1 MPNIWAT
8 FVRKFIT
15 KNFLKQPNLVTLD
28 WIKIGLQSLSYTLAQ
43 KLDVAP
49 TRSLVTKEAKFSH
62 KEEGTKIKSKMEIS
76 FSLSLSLS
84 RMCVCLHCSTFLAE
98 KNWFDSSNLAT
109 QRQPAIQSVRQFRL
123 TNRKPLLEEK

>member
-62 KEEGTKIKSKMEIS
+62 KEDGTKIKSKMEIS
-76 FSLSLSLS
+76 FSLSLS
-84 RMCVCLHCSTFLAE
+84 CVCV
-98 KNWFDSSNLAT
+98 SSLFN
-109 QRQPAIQSVRQFRL
+109 IFG
-123 TNRKPLLEEK
+123 RKKLV

>member
-76 FSLSLSLS
+76 FSLSLSLV
-84 RMCVCLHCSTFLAE
+84 CVCVCVFIVQHFWQKKIGLTLVIWPHKGSQPFSQS
-98 KNWFDSSNLAT
+98 DSSD
-109 QRQPAIQSVRQFRL
+109 
-123 TNRKPLLEEK
+123 